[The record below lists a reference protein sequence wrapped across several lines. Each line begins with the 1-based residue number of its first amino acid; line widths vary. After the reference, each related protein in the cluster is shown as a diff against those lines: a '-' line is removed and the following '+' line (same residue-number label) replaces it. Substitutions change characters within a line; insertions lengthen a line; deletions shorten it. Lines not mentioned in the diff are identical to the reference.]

1 MTTARGEGAGG
12 AHSSQRSPIRMHIL
26 LPDDD
31 SRARTLARK
40 KITQELIE
48 DVRDNNSRDTRIKMD
63 SGILAPIVI
72 TTIDAKA
79 IGDKCEFS
87 KNIPGKETDTEAL
100 FLKGIRVAREE
111 DGVKIFEGT
120 LVADAKEFQKLI
132 HDVAQKNGADQ
143 ILLYVHGF
151 TVTPSGILEDTAK
164 MNAYYASLAGPKA
177 FVIPVIWPSEPLDYS
192 GQKDIA
198 PCAAAALRS
207 LLPKFSRTMPV
218 SIVCHSMGNFVLKK
232 FAPVSG
238 DPIFKFTNIYMVAS
252 DVHQTT
258 FDQGDS
264 VEEGDFEGDDILRL
278 VQGEEDEGK
287 FTSKVHVLWYWWD
300 MALLGRRFLNQGRP
314 ALGKNG
320 FDKSKVKPENRPK
333 IVQRECTDF
342 AKTIEG
348 AHGYYLGHGY
358 HTTPGALDYYL
369 VDPAYTPSWIHLQ
382 AAPCCDF
389 SN

>member
-1 MTTARGEGAGG
+1 
-12 AHSSQRSPIRMHIL
+12 
-26 LPDDD
+26 
-31 SRARTLARK
+31 
-40 KITQELIE
+40 
-48 DVRDNNSRDTRIKMD
+48 MD

-232 FAPVSG
+232 FAPESG
-238 DPIFKFTNIYMVAS
+238 NPIFKFTNIYMVAS
-252 DVHQTT
+252 DVRGTT
-258 FDQGDS
+258 FDEGDS
-264 VEEGDFEGDDILRL
+264 EGDGEDILRL
-278 VQGEEDEGK
+278 VQG
-287 FTSKVHVLWYWWD
+287 KVLVLWYWWD
-300 MALLGRRFLNQGRP
+300 MALLARRFLNWGRP

-320 FDKSKVKPENRPK
+320 FKTSKVKPENRSR
-333 IVQRECTDF
+333 IVQRKCADF

-348 AHGYYLGHGY
+348 VLEQRIGHGY
-358 HTTPGALDYYL
+358 HTTPAALDYYL
-369 VDPAYTPSWIHLQ
+369 DRPAP
-382 AAPCCDF
+382 F
-389 SN
+389 S